1 MFRSRVASNRNHTRR
16 SVSSIQFSMRL
27 AVATSLSSSH
37 SPCASRQAADEILVV
52 VAQLR
57 QHVLRRHVG
66 GVVVLDALQARDL
79 ADRVQRDAADLAHAL
94 GQRVGHGEDLIAL
107 LVEQQVVVAEMR
119 PAHVPVEVLGL
130 EVDGEGVGEQRVE
143 RAGQIADGIGV
154 VDARC
159 LQRRFAALGSF
170 AHIAHGES
178 PRPLGAVEYMRS
190 FICERTHK
198 LATRLIAG

>member
-1 MFRSRVASNRNHTRR
+1 MFRSRVASNRNQTRR
-16 SVSSIQFSMRL
+16 SVSSIQFSMQAGGGDVLVLVAEIVRL
-27 AVATSLSSSH
+27 A
-37 SPCASRQAADEILVV
+37 QAADEILVV
-52 VAQLR
+52 VAQLG
-57 QHVLRRHVG
+57 QHVLRRHVV

-79 ADRVQRDAADLAHAL
+79 ADGVQRGAADLADAL
-94 GQRVGHGEDLIAL
+94 GHRVGHGEDLIAL

-119 PAHVPVEVLGL
+119 AAHVPVEVLGL

-178 PRPLGAVEYMRS
+178 PRPLVPS
-190 FICERTHK
+190 SICDASYANAHTSV
-198 LATRLIAG
+198 ASRLMAG